1 MDFYKEKQRAIRMI
15 DEMLKDGKDIEQ
27 IYFKV
32 ETCFDFSEK
41 MIDKRV
47 ERMKN
52 FIERKKDAT
61 KERNKV

>member
-32 ETCFDFSEK
+32 ETCFGFSEK
-41 MIDKRV
+41 MVDKRV

-52 FIERKKDAT
+52 FIEGNKDAT